1 MSQRMV
7 PLVVGLNGTLIKSD
21 SLVEGLITTILRSP
35 AAVIPLLVA
44 LFKGRSALKAQLVR
58 LGAGRPETLPIRED
72 LLDYLRAEKSRGR
85 QLHLATASD
94 QALAESV
101 ADRVGIF
108 DSVEG
113 SRDGVNL
120 KGRHKLERLRE
131 RFPDGF
137 AYAGRYRSDL
147 LIWRNAAA
155 VVLVGATDMTR
166 RAALRLGRP
175 IEGEFPRQKAGIG
188 QWLRAVRLHQWSK
201 NLLLAV
207 PLLLAHKYNDA
218 AAVQTM
224 LLGLLSMCLVA
235 SGTYLINDLSD
246 LDADR
251 AHDTKSSRPIARG
264 DIGPGTALLAALV
277 LIGAGLLGGSWI
289 GAAFFGLLVLYIA
302 MTMSYSLYFKS
313 VAMFDVFMLGSLYTL
328 RIFMG
333 MVLLELAPA
342 PWLLVFCLF
351 FFFSL
356 SMAKRH
362 GEIARFSRK
371 DPAPGEFIKGRGYK
385 VSDAPLVL
393 AFGVSANLAAILI
406 LFLYIVNDAYPADSY
421 ANPAWLW
428 LIGFLV
434 FLWTSRV
441 WLLSH
446 RGELNDDPVAFAV
459 RDPLSW
465 LLGGIV
471 LGVFALAVL

>member
-21 SLVEGLITTILRSP
+21 SLVEGLITTVLHNP
-35 AAVIPLLVA
+35 AAIIPLLVA
-44 LFKGRSALKAQLVR
+44 LIKGRSALKAELTR
-58 LGAGRPETLPIRED
+58 LGAGRVASLPVRQD
-72 LLDYLRAEKSRGR
+72 LLDFLRAEKRRGR
-85 QLHLATASD
+85 EVHLATASD
-94 QALAESV
+94 QSLAESV
-101 ADRVGIF
+101 AGRVGVF

-113 SRDGVNL
+113 SRNGVNL
-120 KGRHKLERLRE
+120 KGRRKLERLRE

-155 VVLVGATDMTR
+155 VVLVGASNMTR

-175 IEGEFPRQKAGIG
+175 IEGEFPTQKAGPG
-188 QWLRAVRLHQWSK
+188 QWLRAIRLHQWSK

-207 PLLLAHKYNDA
+207 PLVLAHKYNEA

-224 LLGLLSMCLVA
+224 LLGILAMCLVA
-235 SGTYLINDLSD
+235 SGTYLVNDLSD

-251 AHDTKSSRPIARG
+251 AHDTKSARPIARG
-264 DIGPGTALLAALV
+264 DIGPGTALLAAVL
-277 LIGAGLLGGSWI
+277 LIGAGLAIGSSI
-289 GAAFFGLLVLYIA
+289 STAFLGLLALYIV
-302 MTMSYSLYFKS
+302 MTFSYSLYFKS

-342 PWLLVFCLF
+342 PWLLVFSLF

-356 SMAKRH
+356 SMAKRQ
-362 GEIARFSRK
+362 GEIVRFARK
-371 DPAPGEFIKGRGYK
+371 GPAPDEFIKGRGYK
-385 VSDAPLVL
+385 VADAPLVL
-393 AFGVSANLAAILI
+393 AFGVSAGVAAVLI

-421 ANPAWLW
+421 SNPGWLW

-434 FLWTSRV
+434 FLWTSRI

-446 RGELNDDPVAFAV
+446 RGELADDPVAFAV

-471 LGVFALAVL
+471 FGVFALAVL